1 MKIRTLK
8 LLAILFFYTSLSIS
22 APPAPPPPGLPP
34 SPPDSPIN
42 NEISKLGMGGI
53 LLGVYFIRRKEKFN
67 NNDDH

>member
-34 SPPDSPIN
+34 PPDSPIN
-42 NEISKLGMGGI
+42 SDISKLVMGGI
-53 LLGVYFIRRKEKFN
+53 LLGVFFIKRKEKLI
-67 NNDDH
+67 NDVY